1 MPTYSLWLT
10 YVPFDF
16 SGDKGGFP
24 GGPVNDEPFWIA
36 AERDVSK
43 ASAFYYDDFGNR
55 PVLDVDWNIAP
66 VKSSNDRT
74 MQRINEA
81 CITLTRKSDDDQ
93 NYIADSISCTS
104 TTKHYVFCMVDAS
117 LKPFTT
123 VPTST
128 TTTTTTTLTTTTIPA
143 TTTQPE
149 PVPGQNLPKM
159 PCISAPKRKKRATTS
174 NEKST

>member
-1 MPTYSLWLT
+1 MTLGSFLFLG
-10 YVPFDF
+10 
-16 SGDKGGFP
+16 SKGGFP

-36 AERDVSK
+36 ATRDPNK

-55 PVLDVDWNIAP
+55 PVNDPRDIAP
-66 VKSSNDRT
+66 VKTANDRT

-93 NYIADSISCTS
+93 NYIADSIPCTS

-159 PCISAPKRKKRATTS
+159 PCISAPKRKKRAVTS